1 MNAAVQLPFPR
12 SIRRMTGSPSLT
24 PSGKKKEGKK
34 KKEKKERRNG
44 LVKSGLERKREENL
58 VQP

>member
-1 MNAAVQLPFPR
+1 MNATVQLPFPR

-24 PSGKKKEGKK
+24 PSGKKKKGKK
-34 KKEKKERRNG
+34 KGKKERRNG
-44 LVKSGLERKREENL
+44 LVKSGQERKRGENL